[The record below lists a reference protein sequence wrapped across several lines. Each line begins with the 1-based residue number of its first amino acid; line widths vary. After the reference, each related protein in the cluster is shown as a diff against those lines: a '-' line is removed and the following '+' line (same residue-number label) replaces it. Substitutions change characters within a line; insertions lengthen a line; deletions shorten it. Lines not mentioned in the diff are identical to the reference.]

1 MSFDDDI
8 IYVKKTV
15 LGYKELSDKNIEE
28 TTHVIWPYESFD
40 RFIKQHNNLIEDLN
54 ELKNKEIELTTE
66 LKEVKSNLAKEE
78 SYSSRLYNGYNTLKK
93 QNTTLTEKLEK
104 SEEELERI
112 SSSRD
117 NLIRQV
123 KERSNQERNLYPK
136 KQHTGY
142 CLISSNPKDYK
153 CTVSGSK
160 IKEIIYETIFQTP
173 YSINY
178 QYEEVTDLV
187 SDDLSYGELGDRFI
201 DYIGIDEVKDFIRYD
216 DVVEEYKYNKH
227 ELESINL
234 LYAKNIR
241 MNGRDGY
248 WELILQHTKPLSP
261 LPENMRFA
269 KKKDKNKDSK
279 DNKKK

>member
-8 IYVKKTV
+8 IYTKKTV

-54 ELKNKEIELTTE
+54 ELKNKEIELTKE
-66 LKEVKSNLAKEE
+66 LKEVKSDLAKEE

-123 KERSNQERNLYPK
+123 KERANQERNLYPK

-153 CTVSGSK
+153 CTVSGSRK
-160 IKEIIYETIFQTP
+160 KAIIYETIFQTP
-173 YSINY
+173 YSIDY
-178 QYEEVTDLV
+178 QYEEVMDLV
-187 SDDLSYGELGDRFI
+187 SDDLSFGELGDRFI
-201 DYIGIDEVKDFIRYD
+201 DHIGIDETRDYTRCD
-216 DVVEEYKYNKH
+216 DLLEEYRDYEEKLKQEN
-227 ELESINL
+227 I

-241 MNGRDGY
+241 MNGREGY
-248 WELILQHTKPLSP
+248 WELILQHTMPLPP